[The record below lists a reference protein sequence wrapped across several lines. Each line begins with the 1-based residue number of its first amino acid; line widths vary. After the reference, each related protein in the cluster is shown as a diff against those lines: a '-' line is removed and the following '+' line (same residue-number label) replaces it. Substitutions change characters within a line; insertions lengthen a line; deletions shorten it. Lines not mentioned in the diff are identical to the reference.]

1 MILYY
6 PLILSSKIKI
16 KWKINKNKNS
26 LLSLILI
33 EMLEKHFLKYRT
45 TRSLDNE
52 LLEDK
57 IWKANS
63 YLDIVRV
70 LTKS

>member
-52 LLEDK
+52 LLEGK

>member
-45 TRSLDNE
+45 TRSLDNK
-52 LLEDK
+52 LLEGK